1 MGITL
6 PLYGSSEE
14 ELIRLLPQ
22 LRVGE
27 EATEDSPS
35 IEQVLSRF
43 HARPRGYLI
52 WHALPNH
59 RKQPDYLCK
68 SYGLAWKTVRDKKYW
83 MLTEDR
89 YQINMDS
96 YMVMDPRNPMIA
108 RVVPERYERR
118 NKLLQI
124 RHLRQ
129 WYSIMSESP
138 ANYVVNHPGVSHTIL
153 PRMLLNDPPVR
164 DYDRE
169 MKVILLHYDGATSL
183 ITPNFAISLPENS
196 FEQIQ
201 RKWGTIDPFSILM
214 MATLLGEHEPGRIH
228 KHIGQTD

>member
-1 MGITL
+1 MVITL
-6 PLYGSSEE
+6 PHYGSSEE

-22 LRVGE
+22 LRVRE

-35 IEQVLSRF
+35 IETVLKYF
-43 HARPRGYLI
+43 HAKPRGYLI
-52 WHALPNH
+52 WQALPNH

-68 SYGLAWKTVRDKKYW
+68 SYGLAWKTVRGQKYW
-83 MLTEDR
+83 MITEDR
-89 YQINMDS
+89 YWSILDNYQEMGS
-96 YMVMDPRNPMIA
+96 RHPMIA

-118 NKLLQI
+118 NKLLQL

-138 ANYVVNHPGVSHTIL
+138 ANYAANHPGVSHTIL

-164 DYDRE
+164 NYDRE
-169 MKVILLHYDGATSL
+169 QKVILLHYDGATSL

-214 MATLLGEHEPGRIH
+214 LATLLGELEPGRIH